1 MGCCSCIDE
10 FCVLFSSAFLGVTY
24 FERVPAVVVVLVTAV
39 AAAMVYAVHFH
50 VSCVVPLYMI
60 VFSTCL
66 CGCSFC
72 SWVMCVGVCV
82 QSSHT
87 PHGSRGKYIHSFIQ
101 PRGAA
106 AGSPG
111 RNIWRMGMGR
121 KGAGDGSCVPLEKGR
136 RGNSA
141 VTNGR
146 WALPW
151 LNWSGDR

>member
-1 MGCCSCIDE
+1 MKGKFILDVKVR
-10 FCVLFSSAFLGVTY
+10 FKGGVLS
-24 FERVPAVVVVLVTAV
+24 
-39 AAAMVYAVHFH
+39 
-50 VSCVVPLYMI
+50 PLFYQN
-60 VFSTCL
+60 STRL
-66 CGCSFC
+66 R
-72 SWVMCVGVCV
+72 
-82 QSSHT
+82 
-87 PHGSRGKYIHSFIQ
+87 PRQ

-151 LNWSGDR
+151 LNWSGDRSHFFGSYL